1 MSEREQDLD
10 IDEIERRVAQA
21 LVDLVDGPGEQPKIT
36 IKLLAARSKLSL
48 RRVRE
53 VTNEW
58 QLRTI
63 SGDELFLAPGT
74 VDHARERARVL
85 RRED

>member
-10 IDEIERRVAQA
+10 IDEMERRVAQA
-21 LVDLVDGPGEQPKIT
+21 LVDLIDDSREQHKIT
-36 IKLLAARSKLSL
+36 IKLLSERSKLSP

-53 VTNEW
+53 ITNEW

-74 VDHARERARVL
+74 VDHARERARL
-85 RRED
+85 LAR